1 MVAITLTLPFSGST
15 SFTAPVRSVTNTWP
29 SGVTAISMAST
40 KLPATVST
48 LKYSSAGALAEA
60 KGELKIKRTEI
71 KFLMGV
77 E

>member
-1 MVAITLTLPFSGST
+1 
-15 SFTAPVRSVTNTWP
+15 
-29 SGVTAISMAST
+29 MAST